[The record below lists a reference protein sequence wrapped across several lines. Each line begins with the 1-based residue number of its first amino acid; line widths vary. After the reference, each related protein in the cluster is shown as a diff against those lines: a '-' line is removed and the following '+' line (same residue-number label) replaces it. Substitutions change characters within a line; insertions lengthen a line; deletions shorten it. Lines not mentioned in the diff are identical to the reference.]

1 AEVASSAAADRPPIE
16 VAVLLSDEKERKL
29 RLFERCRQNPP
40 SGVRFHRLDL
50 DELLQSGSRYRV
62 VLHKIHSELTSNK
75 PESID
80 RVRRFKAWI
89 EARGSELV
97 LLDPLRGLESMLLY
111 RFAQCQAMSRCVAA
125 CPEPL
130 RQRVF
135 VPRYALVQNPGD
147 PVADSNGALRFP
159 LLCKPHLASGA
170 EAHSMSLVFNAGQL
184 ADLRPPLVAQ
194 EFVNHGARIIK
205 VYVLGSRI
213 HACIRPS
220 VRDFQADYAG
230 PAIQFSSHA
239 VSKAGCQ
246 SELSD
251 AAASAQNG
259 DDGEMLLSRYSGL
272 LEPLCRACRSV
283 LGLDLLNLDLV
294 PDTRSGRLG
303 LVDINQFPGFESMP
317 NYVDALVELIKL
329 KVNY

>member
-1 AEVASSAAADRPPIE
+1 SAEVASSAAADRPPIE

-97 LLDPLRGLESMLLY
+97 LLDPLRGLESMLLA
-111 RFAQCQAMSRCVAA
+111 RP
-125 CPEPL
+125 CPG
-130 RQRVF
+130 
-135 VPRYALVQNPGD
+135 NPGD

-220 VRDFQADYAG
+220 VRDFQADHAG